1 MTAGPGA
8 DGRTA
13 SAGSNLVRKKGLE
26 PPCLSAPEPKSGA
39 STNSAT
45 FAVRRELYP
54 NEGPFPG
61 ARRGSRGADI
71 IRKFKRFPLPLP
83 VEHYENFPVAS
94 WLLPPGLRT
103 PIEAIYAFARN
114 ADDFA
119 DEGERPDAERLA
131 LLDGYARGLER
142 IERGERP
149 DDPVFSRLHDA
160 IRAHGLPIELF
171 HRLLDAF
178 RQDVTKKRYATF
190 DELMDYC
197 RRSADP
203 VGRLLLVLFRKDD
216 PANLRDS
223 DAICSSLQL
232 INHWQDIAVDWGKGR
247 VYLPQ
252 EDLEHFGVTEAQIA
266 AGRTDGGWQDLV
278 RFECQRA
285 RAMMRSGAPLGTRLP
300 GRMGLEIRAICAG
313 GLRILERIEEV
324 DGDVFARRPKLNRG
338 DWARILWKAFFWRPA
353 PVRLAAP

>member
-1 MTAGPGA
+1 M
-8 DGRTA
+8 
-13 SAGSNLVRKKGLE
+13 
-26 PPCLSAPEPKSGA
+26 
-39 STNSAT
+39 
-45 FAVRRELYP
+45 
-54 NEGPFPG
+54 
-61 ARRGSRGADI
+61 
-71 IRKFKRFPLPLP
+71 P

-119 DEGERPDAERLA
+119 DEGERPDAERIA
-131 LLDGYARGLER
+131 LLDGYARSLGR

-160 IRAHGLPIELF
+160 IRAHDLPIALF
-171 HRLLDAF
+171 HDLLDAF

-203 VGRLLLVLFRKDD
+203 VGRLLLTLFRKTD

-252 EDLEHFGVTEAQIA
+252 EDLAHFGVSESQVAE
-266 AGRTDGGWQDLV
+266 GRTDGRWRELV
-278 RFECQRA
+278 HFECERA

-300 GRMGLEIRAICAG
+300 GRMGLEIRAIAAG
-313 GLRILERIEEV
+313 GLRILDKIEAV
-324 DGDVFARRPKLNRG
+324 QGDVFRHRPVLKAG
-338 DWARILWKAFFWRPA
+338 DWGRILWKAAFWRPA
-353 PVRLAAP
+353 PARNPAP

>member
-1 MTAGPGA
+1 
-8 DGRTA
+8 
-13 SAGSNLVRKKGLE
+13 
-26 PPCLSAPEPKSGA
+26 
-39 STNSAT
+39 
-45 FAVRRELYP
+45 
-54 NEGPFPG
+54 
-61 ARRGSRGADI
+61 
-71 IRKFKRFPLPLP
+71 LP

-119 DEGERPDAERLA
+119 DEGARPDADRIA
-131 LLDGYARGLER
+131 LLDGYARNLDR
-142 IERGERP
+142 IARRERP

-160 IRAHGLPIELF
+160 IVAHDLPIGLF
-171 HRLLDAF
+171 HDLLDAF
-178 RQDVTKKRYATF
+178 RQDVTKKRYETF

-203 VGRLLLVLFRKDD
+203 VGRLLLALFRRDD

-232 INHWQDIAVDWGKGR
+232 INHWQDVAVDWGKGR

-252 EDLEHFGVTEAQIA
+252 EDLRQFGVAERQIA
-266 AGRTDGGWQDLV
+266 EGRVDGAWQDLM

-313 GLRILERIEEV
+313 GLRIIERIETV
-324 DGDVFARRPKLNRG
+324 NGDVFRRRPTLNAADG
-338 DWARILWKAFFWRPA
+338 ARILWKAFFWRPV